1 LLCERQQCAIK
12 IIYLFAAVAYLS
24 KKAGVSG
31 PSELKLPVFKAGM
44 TEFKK

>member
-1 LLCERQQCAIK
+1 LLGITQQSNSGIA
-12 IIYLFAAVAYLS
+12 YLVATVADLS

-31 PSELKLPVFKAGM
+31 PTELKLPVFKAGM

>member
-1 LLCERQQCAIK
+1 MSYSI
-12 IIYLFAAVAYLS
+12 AAVLDFA

>member
-1 LLCERQQCAIK
+1 MSYHIAAALDCA
-12 IIYLFAAVAYLS
+12 

-31 PSELKLPVFKAGM
+31 PSELKLPGFKAGM

>member
-1 LLCERQQCAIK
+1 LQ
-12 IIYLFAAVAYLS
+12 IYQ